1 MPEFIL
7 KFSMIPIIFII
18 QLLAIRYAARNADK
32 QNIIKITGWITIF
45 LFILVVWGGI
55 STWLAFDGVYMS
67 DELLE
72 AYPTFWL
79 PFIPVVLVIVP
90 LALFVSARD
99 AVRELIDATPIS
111 WIVGIHALRI
121 LAIGTIIKAWRG
133 EFSMSFA
140 TWVGIPDLLFGL
152 SAVVMIWLALKDRV
166 STMSLMSWNMLGVL
180 VILPGAPIVGQMGL
194 PGIFHSIDETPS
206 MVTLL
211 EFPMVLAPSLVVPLF
226 VMMNMFV
233 AIRLIERMLQGRLE
247 RIKSPSL

>member
-18 QLLAIRYAARNADK
+18 QLLAIRYAARYADK
-32 QNIIKITGWITIF
+32 QSVIKVTGWITIL
-45 LFILVVWGGI
+45 LFILVIWGGI
-55 STWLAFDGVYMS
+55 STWLALDGVYMS
-67 DELLE
+67 NEFLE

-90 LALFVSARD
+90 LIFLVGARD
-99 AVRELIDATPIS
+99 AVRKLIDAMPIS

-140 TWVGIPDLLFGL
+140 TWIGIPDLLFGL

-166 STMSLMSWNMLGVL
+166 NTMGLMIWNMLGVF
-180 VILPGAPIVGQMGL
+180 VILPGAPIIGQMGL
-194 PGIFHSIDETPS
+194 PGVFHSIDETPS

-233 AIRLIERMLQGRLE
+233 AIRLIEQMLQSRYE
-247 RIKSPSL
+247 RIK